1 MLATRRREM
10 LRLPDL
16 PLVHLPHPMMIRTAE
31 EIGSI
36 ADDVVATVARTFVGP
51 VPGGTDEE

>member
-16 PLVHLPHPMMIRTAE
+16 PLVFLPHPMMIRTAD
-31 EIGSI
+31 EIASI
-36 ADDVVATVARTFVGP
+36 ADDVVATVARTFTHSAS
-51 VPGGTDEE
+51 GGTDEE